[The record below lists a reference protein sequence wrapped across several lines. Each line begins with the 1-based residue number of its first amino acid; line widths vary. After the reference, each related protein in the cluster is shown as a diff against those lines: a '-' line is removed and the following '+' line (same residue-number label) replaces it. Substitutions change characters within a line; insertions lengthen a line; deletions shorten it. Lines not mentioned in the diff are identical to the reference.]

1 MAVYTPARTDPE
13 AGMIRC
19 AEVRALPVRNVA
31 GLMTGTSMDGLDIAL
46 CRITASPELSFD
58 LVAFETVALP
68 AGLRDALAAERL
80 GDVASIARANV
91 ELGHFF
97 ADALAGVLDRHPFE
111 LHLIGSHGQTVW
123 HEHRVTTLQL
133 GEPSPMAERFGCPVV
148 HDFRAGDIAAGGSG
162 APLVPYID
170 HRLLGGRGEALL
182 AVNIGGI
189 ANFTALPAEAEM
201 LERLIAMDCGPGNM
215 VLDQLASRFSGGT
228 MSADVDGRMAARG
241 RVLPELLEELIAH
254 PFFSQPPPKSTGR
267 EQFGPAFV
275 EALLART
282 KPEGEQA
289 WCDLM
294 ATAAELTASCIHD
307 SYRRH
312 VAPKLPVG
320 AVAVSGGGARNP
332 QIMRRLAARFTPIPV
347 RSTDAHGLPAKA
359 KEAIAFAI
367 LASERIDE
375 RPANVPAVTGAARR
389 VLLGKITES

>member
-1 MAVYTPARTDPE
+1 MVAYIPGRTDPE
-13 AGMIRC
+13 TGMIRC

-46 CRITASPELSFD
+46 CRITGSPELSFD

-68 AGLRDALAAERL
+68 AGLKDALAAEQL
-80 GDVASIARANV
+80 CDVASIARANV
-91 ELGHFF
+91 DLGRFF
-97 ADALAGVLDRHPFE
+97 ADALAGVLDRYPFE
-111 LHLIGSHGQTVW
+111 VHLIGSHGQTVW

-162 APLVPYID
+162 APLVPYVD

-189 ANFTALPAEAEM
+189 ANFTALPAEAET

-215 VLDQLASRFSGGT
+215 VLDQLAVRFSGGA

-241 RVLPELLEELIAH
+241 RVLPELLAELIAH

-267 EQFGPAFV
+267 EQFGSDFV
-275 EALLART
+275 DALLARAR
-282 KPEGEQA
+282 PDGEQA

-294 ATAAELTASCIHD
+294 ATAAELTAFCIHD

-332 QIMRRLAARFTPIPV
+332 QIMKRLAARFAPIPV

-375 RPANVPAVTGAARR
+375 RPANVPSVTGACRP
-389 VLLGKITES
+389 VLLGKITEC